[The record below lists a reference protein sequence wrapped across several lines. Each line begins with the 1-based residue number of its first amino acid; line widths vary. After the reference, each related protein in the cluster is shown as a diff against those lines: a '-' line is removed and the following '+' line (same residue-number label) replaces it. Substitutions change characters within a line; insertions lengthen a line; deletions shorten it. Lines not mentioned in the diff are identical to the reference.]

1 MSAGPLV
8 PTLTHEPEETMV
20 DIIRAREDDW
30 SLVREIRLRSLSTD
44 PEAFGQTW
52 EHESTY
58 DDSAWRERIEAAAW
72 FLAVENEQPVAV
84 VASRH
89 EADSPENE
97 RELQAMWVTPEAR
110 KGGIAQK
117 LAESVCSW
125 AKEDGA
131 DTVTLYVG
139 PENTGARKTYEALGF
154 TDTGDRW
161 EVVEDDPRSSWIKM
175 SRSV

>member
-1 MSAGPLV
+1 
-8 PTLTHEPEETMV
+8 MV

-44 PEAFGQTW
+44 PDAFGQSW
-52 EHESTY
+52 ERESTY
-58 DDSAWRERIEAAAW
+58 DDDAWTTRVQDAAW
-72 FLAVENEQPVAV
+72 FLALENEQPVAV

-97 RELQAMWVTPEAR
+97 RELQAMWVTPDAR
-110 KGGIAQK
+110 KSGIAQK
-117 LAESVCSW
+117 LAEAVCSW
-125 AKEDGA
+125 ANEDGA

-139 PENTGARKTYEALGF
+139 PENTSARKTYEALGF
-154 TDTGDRW
+154 ADTGDRW
-161 EVVEDDPRSSWIKM
+161 EVEADDPRSSWIKM